1 MLKLDAVEISQGSFT
16 LRAGLELAK
25 GGRLAVMG
33 ASGSGKSTLL
43 NLIAG
48 FLIPDQGRVLLDG
61 QDATQRDVAE
71 RPLSILFQDGNVFPH
86 LNVFDNV
93 ALGVS
98 PSLKLDAAARARI
111 PLALA
116 QTGLEGMEARMP
128 ADLSGG
134 QQSRIALARV
144 LVRDRPLVLLDEPF
158 AALDPGL
165 KREMAVLLDA
175 LCEKAGLTLVMVTHD
190 LRDAEMLCEDVIVL
204 EKGEIALNRPL
215 AGIRENTPAAL
226 RPWL

>member
-16 LRAGLELAK
+16 LRADLELAK

-48 FLIPDQGRVLLDG
+48 FLIPDQGRILLDG
-61 QDATQRDVAE
+61 QEATQRDVAE

-111 PLALA
+111 PMALA
-116 QTGLEGMEARMP
+116 QTGLEGMEERMP

-175 LCEKAGLTLVMVTHD
+175 LCKKAGLTLVMVTHD

>member
-16 LRAGLELAK
+16 LRADLELSK

-48 FLIPDQGRVLLDG
+48 FLIPDQGRVLLDS
-61 QDATQRDVAE
+61 QDATQRDVSA

-98 PSLKLDAAARARI
+98 PSLKLDAAARGRI

-116 QTGLEGMEARMP
+116 QTGLEGMEERMP

-204 EKGEIALNRPL
+204 ESGEIALNRPL
-215 AGIRENTPAAL
+215 VGIRENTPAAL